1 MPKNS
6 PQPLNAIQIQRL
18 SAFLINSP
26 PTTLSIFWSKW
37 DLPREELARICYI
50 DTRTLNR
57 YLARG
62 NNREQ
67 NNPTLNWYI
76 TLVDIILEHF
86 DDLPTNLQ
94 VILCPEITN
103 DDV

>member
-6 PQPLNAIQIQRL
+6 PQPLNDIQLQRL
-18 SAFLINSP
+18 SAFLVTNP

-37 DLPREELARICYI
+37 SLPREELARICCV

-57 YLARG
+57 YLARE
-62 NNREQ
+62 NNREE
-67 NNPTLNWYI
+67 NSPTLNWYI

-94 VILCPEITN
+94 AILCSGSMN
-103 DDV
+103 DDI